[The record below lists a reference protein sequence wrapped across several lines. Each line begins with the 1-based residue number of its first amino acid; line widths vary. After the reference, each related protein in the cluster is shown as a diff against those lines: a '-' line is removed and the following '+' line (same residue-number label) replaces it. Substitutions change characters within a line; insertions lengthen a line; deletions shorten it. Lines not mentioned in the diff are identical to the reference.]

1 MASAELDLKGL
12 EDPSRKRAGDDDL
25 SARKRPH
32 TAADEQNPEL
42 ILRTYIPQRIL
53 GRGSFGLVYQARVA
67 ETGDCVAIKSIKT
80 AALGERAYQQANGE
94 KDREVQVLKELH
106 GHPNIV
112 CLHGAF
118 LSEVGKAEPKLNLV
132 LEFLSD
138 TLHRVLKH
146 YNQMSKNMDQYY
158 VRLYQYQLMR
168 GLGFVHGKGIVHI
181 DIKPQNLLLDGGS
194 HTLKICDF
202 GTARRLVNGKA
213 AVAYAC
219 SRYYR
224 APELILGCTT
234 YSTAVDLW
242 SAGCVFAEMFIGQ
255 PLFTGG
261 DGIDQ
266 LVEIIKVVGTPNP
279 QELQAMNPN
288 YPAYEFTP
296 SLPAIPWDKVL
307 RHSAPRDATDL
318 LDQLLRYTPAARTCP
333 LNSLMHRFFNILR
346 NDDRPEHRS
355 LFDFCPEEL
364 DWATSQQKELLIPRW
379 MAKRA

>member
-1 MASAELDLKGL
+1 MREENSGKRLAEDDAK
-12 EDPSRKRAGDDDL
+12 DP
-25 SARKRPH
+25 KRPRVE
-32 TAADEQNPEL
+32 DLPEL
-42 ILRTYIPQRIL
+42 ETRTYVPQRIL
-53 GRGSFGLVYQARVA
+53 GRGSFGLVYQARIS
-67 ETGDCVAIKSIKT
+67 ETGETVAIKSIKT
-80 AALGERAYQQANGE
+80 KALAERAFQQLNGE
-94 KDREVQVLKELH
+94 KDREVQILKELH

-112 CLHGAF
+112 CLHHAF
-118 LSEVGKAEPKLNLV
+118 LSDVGKSEPKLNLV

-146 YNQMSKNMDQYY
+146 YNAQSKSMDHYY

-202 GTARRLVNGKA
+202 GTARRLAHGKPGA
-213 AVAYAC
+213 AYAC

-224 APELILGCTT
+224 APELILGCTN

-266 LVEIIKVVGTPNP
+266 LIEIIKVLGTPNE

-288 YPAYEFTP
+288 YPAYQFTP
-296 SLPAIPWDKVL
+296 SLMAIPWDKVL
-307 RHSAPRDATDL
+307 RHTAPRDATDL
-318 LDQLLRYTPAARTCP
+318 LDQMLRYSPAARTCP
-333 LNSLMHRFFNILR
+333 LHTLLHRFFSVLR
-346 NDDRPEHRS
+346 TDDRPEHRS
-355 LFDFCPEEL
+355 LFTFRPEEL
-364 DWATSQQKELLIPRW
+364 DWATSQQKEMLTPRW
-379 MAKRA
+379 MGSK